1 MTLRYEK
8 PCDMELSFLS
18 IVCQISNLR
27 VMRIRSLLVFVLFF
41 ATFLFAA
48 TPTLIVGV
56 VLESESDLPI
66 KDATITYVSGKRL
79 GETDSD
85 GRFELTVD
93 SRNAILIF
101 KKDGYDSVQVELQ
114 DYADLFDMVVSMQ
127 TTSDIRNLGTSTV
140 VGGGGDKVQWNFE
153 RKVNLDKLEDAAGM
167 RFDVTEHLSQMPGI
181 SGQKDFSSALY
192 YEGSRAGDVAY
203 HLGRLRVPNMRHLD
217 VGFPGN
223 LSIINPHILSAIQ
236 IHDHY
241 GEGPIGQGLA
251 TSVQYIPEQTKGDWG
266 LRGTAGIVL
275 QEVVVDAPWLFWDSF
290 RFAFRRL
297 DEEMLKNLG
306 EKFFTEFRKRGGDC
320 VENCNVKS
328 SDPFDLTA
336 YDVYAQ
342 FNGSDSIGN
351 TWALRTLYSSD
362 DYSIHQDTST
372 AYDKVNSIDIIE
384 GKQEYLVV
392 GAEYN
397 SKFGTSAHAGIVREV
412 LGDTLRDTTGFRS
425 STDAKENATF
435 IDAYEQ
441 THTTLSGGLDKN
453 FKGSILGSKLSG
465 ALLYEHH
472 FVERE
477 YPSVGSSVSDDFN
490 TGVLSG
496 VGRLNWQSDYS
507 QKILSLGAVADA
519 FQEHEAAP
527 TASFDF
533 DQNLSKVD
541 TAYWRFIANTAY
553 RSDWK
558 PYYDDGNLTGRL
570 ESGVS
575 AKLGL
580 GYNSKYLI
588 AQGSGFG
595 RYYPDPLLPMP
606 KAYAHYNDVTPI
618 DFAWVAGA
626 SGTLELKTSH
636 HFSMATNVS
645 SVYGE
650 YELDGGHSLPWEA
663 NSRLDILSHF
673 RYYPRK
679 DSIVSV
685 IITHHAALH
694 RPLYYYEIRP
704 NDESQSRGTRRLKDL
719 GEFTDM
725 FRTDARVNLDLF
737 GNKYIFRSARF
748 YVEVDNIFA
757 NLDVDAL
764 KFLGSEN
771 GRERSWV
778 TRDSN
783 DNADDGYDL
792 VPFMAKGMGL
802 YVQFGIEVQL
812 GI

>member
-1 MTLRYEK
+1 MK
-8 PCDMELSFLS
+8 F
-18 IVCQISNLR
+18 
-27 VMRIRSLLVFVLFF
+27 RSLLIFVLFF

-56 VLESESDLPI
+56 VLESETDLPI
-66 KDATITYVSGKRL
+66 KDASITYLSGKKL

-93 SRNAILIF
+93 SRNAILLF
-101 KKDGYDSVQVELQ
+101 KKDGFDSVQIELQ
-114 DYADLFDMVVSMQ
+114 DFADLYDMVITMQ
-127 TTSDIRNLGTSTV
+127 TTSDVRNLGTSTV
-140 VGGGGDKVQWNFE
+140 IGGGGDKVQWSFE

-203 HLGRLRVPNMRHLD
+203 HLGQLRIPNMRHLD

-223 LSIINPHILSAIQ
+223 LSVINPHILSGIE

-266 LRGTAGIVL
+266 LRGTAGITL
-275 QEVVVDAPWLFWDSF
+275 QEVTVDAPWLFWDSF

-297 DEEMLKNLG
+297 DPEMLKNLG
-306 EKFFTEFRKRGGDC
+306 EKFFTEFRKRGGEC
-320 VENCNVKS
+320 VDNCKVKS
-328 SDPFDLTA
+328 ADEFDLEA

-342 FNGSDSIGN
+342 FNGSDSSGN
-351 TWALRTLYSSD
+351 TWALRTLYSTD
-362 DYSIHQDTST
+362 EYSIHQDTSK
-372 AYDKVNSIDIIE
+372 AVDEVNSIDIIE
-384 GKQEYLVV
+384 GKQQYLVV

-397 SKFGTSAHAGIVREV
+397 ARDGLSAHAGIVREV

-425 STDAKENATF
+425 TANSKDAATF
-435 IDAYEQ
+435 IDGYEQ
-441 THTTLSGGLDKN
+441 THTTLTGGLEKKQ
-453 FKGSILGSKLSG
+453 KGQILGAKLSN

-472 FVERE
+472 LIEHKYQDFGGTEKN
-477 YPSVGSSVSDDFN
+477 DFN
-490 TGVLSG
+490 AGVWSG
-496 VGRLNWQSDYS
+496 VSRMNWQSDYS
-507 QKILSLGAVADA
+507 QKILSLGAIADVS
-519 FQEHEAAP
+519 EGKAAP
-527 TASFDF
+527 TASLDF

-541 TAYWRFIANTAY
+541 TAFWRLLANAAY

-558 PYYDDGNLTGRL
+558 PYYDDGELTGRL

-575 AKLGL
+575 GKLGL
-580 GYNSKYLI
+580 GYNSKYLV

-606 KAYAHYNDVTPI
+606 KAYAQYNDVTPV
-618 DFAWVAGA
+618 DYAWVAGV
-626 SGTLELKTSH
+626 SGTVEFKTSH
-636 HFSMATNVS
+636 HFSMASNIS

-650 YELDGGHSLPWEA
+650 YELEGGKSLPWEA
-663 NSRLDILSHF
+663 NSRLDILSHL

-679 DSIVSV
+679 DSIISV

-694 RPLYYYEIRP
+694 RPLYYYEITP
-704 NDESQSRGTRRLKDL
+704 SDIKDHSNGTRRLRDL
-719 GEFTDM
+719 NEFTDM
-725 FRTDARVNLDLF
+725 FRTDARVNLDLVGKKPF
-737 GNKYIFRSARF
+737 SWKARF
-748 YVEVDNIFA
+748 YVELDNIFA

-764 KFLGSEN
+764 KFLGGEN
-771 GRERSWV
+771 ARERSWV
-778 TRDSN
+778 TRDNNGDSS
-783 DNADDGYDL
+783 DGYDL

-802 YVQFGIEVQL
+802 YPQFGVEITF
-812 GI
+812 

>member
-1 MTLRYEK
+1 
-8 PCDMELSFLS
+8 
-18 IVCQISNLR
+18 
-27 VMRIRSLLVFVLFF
+27 MRLRSLLVSVLLL

-56 VLESESDLPI
+56 VLESETDLPV
-66 KDATITYVSGKRL
+66 KDATITYVSGKKL

-93 SRNAILIF
+93 SKNAILIF
-101 KKDGYDSVQVELQ
+101 KKDGFDSVQVELQ
-114 DYADLFDMVVSMQ
+114 DFADLFDMVVTMQ
-127 TTSDIRNLGTSTV
+127 TTTDVRNLGTSTV
-140 VGGGGDKVQWNFE
+140 IGGGGDKVQWNFE

-192 YEGSRAGDVAY
+192 YDGSRAGDVAY
-203 HLGRLRVPNMRHLD
+203 HLGRLRIPNMRHLD

-223 LSIINPHILSAIQ
+223 LSVVNPHILSAIE
-236 IHDHY
+236 IHDNY

-266 LRGTAGIVL
+266 LRGTAGITL

-290 RFAFRRL
+290 RFSFRRL

-306 EKFFTEFRKRGGDC
+306 EKFFTEFRKRDGDC

-336 YDVYAQ
+336 YDIYAQ
-342 FNGSDSIGN
+342 FNGSDSSGN

-362 DYSIHQDTST
+362 KYSIHQDTST
-372 AYDKVNSIDIIE
+372 AYDQVNSIDIIE
-384 GKQEYLVV
+384 GKQQYLVM

-397 SKFGTSAHAGIVREV
+397 SRFGTSAHAGFVREV
-412 LGDTLRDTTGFRS
+412 LGDTLRDTTGFRK
-425 STDAKENATF
+425 TANTKESATF

-441 THTTLSGGLDKN
+441 THTTLSGGLDRN

-472 FVERE
+472 IVERE
-477 YPSVGSSVSDDFN
+477 YPDFGDTQSDDFQ

-496 VGRLNWQSDYS
+496 AARMNWRSDFS
-507 QKILSLGAVADA
+507 REILSVGAIADA
-519 FQEHEAAP
+519 GEHEAAP
-527 TASFDF
+527 TASLDF
-533 DQNLSKVD
+533 EQNLSKID
-541 TAYWRFIANTAY
+541 TAYWRLFANAAY

-558 PYYDDGNLTGRL
+558 PYYEDGDLTGRL

-575 AKLGL
+575 GKLGL
-580 GYNSKYLI
+580 GYNSKYLV

-606 KAYAHYNDVTPI
+606 KAYAQYEDVTPI

-626 SGTLELKTSH
+626 SGTLEFKTSH

-645 SVYGE
+645 TVYGE
-650 YELDGGHSLPWEA
+650 YELDGGKSLPWEA

-694 RPLYYYEIRP
+694 RPLYYYEITP
-704 NDESQSRGTRRLKDL
+704 SDVKSHTNGTRRLKDYN
-719 GEFTDM
+719 EFTDM
-725 FRTDARVNLDLF
+725 FRTDARVNLDLTSS
-737 GNKYIFRSARF
+737 KYFFRSARF

-757 NLDVDAL
+757 NLDVSAL

-771 GRERSWV
+771 ARERSWV
-778 TRDSN
+778 TRDNN
-783 DNADDGYDL
+783 DESTDGYDL

-802 YVQFGIEVQL
+802 YVQFGVEVQL

>member
-1 MTLRYEK
+1 
-8 PCDMELSFLS
+8 
-18 IVCQISNLR
+18 
-27 VMRIRSLLVFVLFF
+27 MRIRSLLVFVLFF

-56 VLESESDLPI
+56 VLESETDLPV
-66 KDATITYVSGKRL
+66 KNAAITYVSGKKL
-79 GETDSD
+79 GESDSD

-93 SRNAILIF
+93 SRNAILLF
-101 KKDGYDSVQVELQ
+101 KKDGFDSVQVELQ
-114 DYADLFDMVVSMQ
+114 DFADLYDMVVTMQ
-127 TTSDIRNLGTSTV
+127 TTSDVRNLGTSTV
-140 VGGGGDKVQWNFE
+140 IGGGGDKVQWSFE

-167 RFDVTEHLSQMPGI
+167 RFDVTEHLSQMPGV

-223 LSIINPHILSAIQ
+223 LSVVNPHILSGIE

-251 TSVQYIPEQTKGDWG
+251 TSVQYIPEQTKGEWG
-266 LRGTAGIVL
+266 VRGTAGITL

-297 DEEMLKNLG
+297 DDEMLKNLG
-306 EKFFTEFRKRGGDC
+306 EKFFTEFRKRDGDC
-320 VENCNVKS
+320 VDNCNVKS
-328 SDPFDLTA
+328 SDPFDLSA

-342 FNGSDSIGN
+342 FNGSDSSGN

-362 DYSIHQDTST
+362 EYSIHQDTSS
-372 AYDKVNSIDIIE
+372 AYDQVNSIDIIE
-384 GKQEYLVV
+384 GKQQYLVV

-397 SKFGTSAHAGIVREV
+397 ARDGISGHVGVVREE

-425 STDAKENATF
+425 TADSKDAATF
-435 IDAYEQ
+435 IDAYDM
-441 THTTLSGGLDKN
+441 THTTLTAGLEKN
-453 FKGSILGSKLSG
+453 QKGHILGAKLSN

-472 FVERE
+472 LVERK
-477 YPSVGSSVSDDFN
+477 YQDFGGTEKGEIN
-490 TGVLSG
+490 AGVWSG
-496 VGRLNWQSDYS
+496 VSRMNWQSDFA
-507 QKILSLGAVADA
+507 QRILSVGAIADL
-519 FQEHEAAP
+519 ENGKAAP
-527 TASFDF
+527 TASLDF
-533 DQNLSKVD
+533 DQNLSRID
-541 TAYWRFIANTAY
+541 TAYWRLVANAAY

-558 PYYDDGNLTGRL
+558 PYYDDGELKGRL

-575 AKLGL
+575 GKLGL
-580 GYNSKYLI
+580 GYNSKYLV

-606 KAYAHYNDVTPI
+606 KAYAQYNDVTPV
-618 DFAWVAGA
+618 DYAWVAGV
-626 SGTLELKTSH
+626 SGTVELKTSH
-636 HFSMATNVS
+636 HFSMASNIS

-650 YELDGGHSLPWEA
+650 YELDGGTSLPWEA

-679 DSIVSV
+679 DSIISV
-685 IITHHAALH
+685 IVTHHAALH
-694 RPLYYYEIRP
+694 RPLYYYEIMP
-704 NDESQSRGTRRLKDL
+704 SDIKYHTNGSRRLKDL
-719 GEFTDM
+719 NEFTDM
-725 FRTDARVNLDLF
+725 FRTDARVNLELVGKNAF
-737 GNKYIFRSARF
+737 FRSARF

-778 TRDSN
+778 TQDNNDDSN
-783 DNADDGYDL
+783 DGYDL